1 MSTLRKIAAMS
12 ASGFDG
18 AASEAGLYGYG
29 YSAVASGRLDAAAS
43 KACTN
48 GLATLKSVALFF
60 AAPCFGLAYIL
71 VFPFVGLGIAVWFG
85 GKALMKHAAAR
96 KAAEVAKRAGM
107 IVAAPLLGLAFVT
120 LLPLFGAGMLAWIG
134 GRAAVA

>member
-1 MSTLRKIAAMS
+1 MGT
-12 ASGFDG
+12 SGFDG

-29 YSAVASGRLDAAAS
+29 NGTIASVNLDPAVS
-43 KACTN
+43 KASAN
-48 GLATLKSVALFF
+48 GLAALKGVALFF
-60 AAPCFGLAYIL
+60 AAPFFGLAYIL
-71 VFPFVGLGIAVWFG
+71 LFPLVGLGMAVWFG
-85 GKALMKHAAAR
+85 GKALMKYGAAR